1 MVLILDSELEVNSP
15 SISLEGIRND
25 IVAHQIRYRKLYD
38 EANNIISQMPGL
50 LDNVNS
56 FAKKGHFERFER

>member
-56 FAKKGHFERFER
+56 FAKKGHFECFER